1 MLEYTYVFMKD
12 RKLLSLLVIAF
23 IYLVALASGYFFVHF
38 LFYDLN
44 AILKLFIMDVFA
56 TFIVY
61 LASVVFKNTSIY
73 DPYWSFVPWVLAIIA
88 VIWFKRFTWPIF
100 IILAAL
106 SFWSW
111 RLTINW
117 IITFDDITSEDW
129 RYKKYRESN
138 NRFVFELINFFGL
151 QMMPTCIVFVSFIP
165 FLVMT
170 IQGSNYF
177 ALIGAVIILFGAL
190 LELIADHEIHQF
202 KKESKEMKTCQLGLW
217 NFSRHP
223 NYLGEISIWFGI
235 AIPAI
240 IQYPTYWYIYP
251 GCILMFLL
259 FYFISIPL
267 MEKRQVTRRDD
278 YKIYQKT
285 TSKLLILPKRKLK
298 EVEENAD

>member
-12 RKLLSLLVIAF
+12 RKVLSLLVIAF

-38 LFYDLN
+38 LFPDLN
-44 AILKLFIMDVFA
+44 AVLKLFIMDVFA
-56 TFIVY
+56 TFIVH

-100 IILAAL
+100 IILATF

-117 IITFDDITSEDW
+117 IITFQDIHWEDW
-129 RYKKYRESN
+129 RYKKYRENN
-138 NRFVFELINFFGL
+138 NRFIFEIINFFGL

-165 FLVMT
+165 FLVLT

-177 ALIGAVIILFGAL
+177 ALIGAAVILFGAL
-190 LELIADHEIHQF
+190 LELIADHEVHSFI
-202 KKESKEMKTCQLGLW
+202 KATKEMKTCQNGLW
-217 NFSRHP
+217 NYSRHP
-223 NYLGEISIWFGI
+223 NYLGEISIWFGL

-240 IQYPTYWYIYP
+240 IQYPTYWYVYP
-251 GCILMFLL
+251 GCILVFLL

-267 MEKRQVTRRDD
+267 MEKRQVARRDD

-285 TSKLLILPKRKLK
+285 TSKLLILPKRKPTK
-298 EVEENAD
+298 VK

>member
-88 VIWFKRFTWPIF
+88 VIWFRRFTWPIF

-117 IITFDDITSEDW
+117 IITFKGMEKEDW
-129 RYKKYRESN
+129 RYAKYRESN
-138 NRFVFELINFFGL
+138 NRFVFEIINFFGL
-151 QMMPTCIVFVSFIP
+151 QMMPTILVYAATIP
-165 FLVMT
+165 FLVMVE
-170 IQGSNYF
+170 QGTDYF
-177 ALIGAVIILFGAL
+177 SIIGTAIVLFGAFV
-190 LELIADHEIHQF
+190 ELFCDMQLHRFIR
-202 KKESKEMKTCQLGLW
+202 KTKG
-217 NFSRHP
+217 
-223 NYLGEISIWFGI
+223 
-235 AIPAI
+235 
-240 IQYPTYWYIYP
+240 
-251 GCILMFLL
+251 
-259 FYFISIPL
+259 
-267 MEKRQVTRRDD
+267 
-278 YKIYQKT
+278 
-285 TSKLLILPKRKLK
+285 
-298 EVEENAD
+298 